1 MTKTRPHP
9 LIPEELAIRVV
20 FVNHSAVFSD
30 FDEYCRELPDPLLGA
45 YERDGVQIS
54 LKRLGYSEDV

>member
-1 MTKTRPHP
+1 M
-9 LIPEELAIRVV
+9 V